1 MAKERTN
8 AAHSSGIL
16 FLEKVKVSVDFAAH
30 RSTR

>member
-1 MAKERTN
+1 MVEKATY
-8 AAHSSGIL
+8 AAHSSGTL